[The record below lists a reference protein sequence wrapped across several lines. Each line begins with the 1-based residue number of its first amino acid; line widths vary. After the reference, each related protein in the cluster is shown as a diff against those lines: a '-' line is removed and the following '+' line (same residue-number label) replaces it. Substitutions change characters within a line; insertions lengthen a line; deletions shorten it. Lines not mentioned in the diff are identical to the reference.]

1 MTLRSTLEPLLFSF
15 GFRKCNK
22 HEIDFLKIDTDEY
35 LVLRYFTKGV
45 IADLLHE
52 KYSHGENPCTGN
64 PYRDNLI
71 KRDFSEDKLSRQ
83 ILREFLSNKTK

>member
-1 MTLRSTLEPLLFSF
+1 MTLRRRLEPLLFQF
-15 GFRKCNK
+15 RFRKCNDY
-22 HEIDFLKIDTDEY
+22 EIDFLEIDTDEY
-35 LVLRYFTKGV
+35 LVLRYFSKGV

-64 PYRDNLI
+64 PYWDNLI
-71 KRDFSEDKLSRQ
+71 KQGFSEDKLSCQ